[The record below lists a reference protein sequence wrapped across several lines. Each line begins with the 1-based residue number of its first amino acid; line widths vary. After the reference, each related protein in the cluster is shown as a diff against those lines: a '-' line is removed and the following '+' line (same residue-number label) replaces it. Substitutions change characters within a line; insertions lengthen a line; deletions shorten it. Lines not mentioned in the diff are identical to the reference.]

1 MADFGVLHRNELSG
15 ALTGLTRVRRF
26 QQDDAHIFCTV
37 EQINDEIVGCLDFLK
52 HVYEVFGFT
61 INLNLATRPPNFLG
75 EESLW
80 DQAEEQLKAS
90 LDSFGQEYNINPEDG
105 AFYGPKIDITIRDAL
120 RRQHQCATIQLDF
133 QLPIRFDLSYTSET
147 GDKKRPVMIHRAV
160 LGSLERMIAILTE
173 NYGGK
178 WPFWLSPRQSIVIPV
193 ASQFDEYA
201 NKVRNTIHLAGF
213 VCDVDLDPGTTMNKK
228 IRTAQ
233 MAQYNFIFVVGAAE
247 VENNTINVRTRDNKQ
262 HGEFT
267 AEEVIARFR
276 KLKDEKTSNSEEAF

>member
-1 MADFGVLHRNELSG
+1 
-15 ALTGLTRVRRF
+15 
-26 QQDDAHIFCTV
+26 
-37 EQINDEIVGCLDFLK
+37 
-52 HVYEVFGFT
+52 
-61 INLNLATRPPNFLG
+61 LG